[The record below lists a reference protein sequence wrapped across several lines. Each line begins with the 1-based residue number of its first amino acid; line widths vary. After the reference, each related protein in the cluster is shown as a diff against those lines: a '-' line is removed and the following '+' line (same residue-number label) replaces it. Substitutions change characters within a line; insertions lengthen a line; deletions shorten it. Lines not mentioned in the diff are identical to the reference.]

1 MTTHAYDRP
10 KTILVIDDE
19 PGIHESLKF
28 LLLPD
33 FSIHTALSGMEGLHL
48 ASVISPDLILL
59 DLVMPLMSGMEVLKR
74 LMQVGD
80 AIPVII
86 FTAYGSVDSAVQA
99 IKLGAVNYIE
109 KPFDGRKLKQI
120 VRECLERRKSFQSLS
135 SRQDIIGESPQIMKV
150 WQMVGKY
157 GPTDLPILLQGET
170 GTGKELFA
178 KAIHEISKRQQ
189 GPLVPFDCSIIP
201 EALFESEIFGYEK
214 GAFTGADIRKHGHI
228 YLADKG
234 TFFLDEIS
242 NLPLQYQAKLL
253 RVIQERQY
261 IPLGATSAETIDVR
275 FISSSNIDLEEAIL
289 DGTFRSDLY
298 YRISGVRIEIPPLRE
313 REGDIEILVQY
324 FIAMYAIQFGKPHL
338 EISDEA
344 MKLLI
349 SYPWPGNVRQ
359 LKHAIGAAT
368 AYADRVVLPEHLPSN
383 VLQRVLVSSEED
395 GMVRFDLNISCNFTN
410 HIDLKELGK
419 KIVAEFENRII
430 IEVKRKLSLNQAE
443 LAKFF
448 GIDTK
453 TLRTKNQRKDRGIPG
468 GSLGTNMK
476 SI

>member
-1 MTTHAYDRP
+1 MTTHKYDRP

-19 PGIHESLKF
+19 PGIHRALE
-28 LLLPD
+28 LLLMPD

-59 DLVMPLMSGMEVLKR
+59 DLVMPQMSGMEVLKR
-74 LMQVGD
+74 LTRAGD

-99 IKLGAVNYIE
+99 IKLGAVDYIE
-109 KPFDGRKLKQI
+109 KPFDGPKLKQI
-120 VRECLERRKSFQSLS
+120 MMECLERRKSFQSLS

-150 WQMVGKY
+150 WQVVEKY

-189 GPLVPFDCSIIP
+189 EPLVPFDCSIIP
-201 EALFESEIFGYEK
+201 EALFESEIFGYKK
-214 GAFTGADIRKHGHI
+214 GAFTGADAHKPGHI

-261 IPLGATSAETIDVR
+261 IPLGATTVETIDVR
-275 FISSSNIDLEEAIL
+275 FISSSNINLEEAMQR
-289 DGTFRSDLY
+289 GAFRSDLY
-298 YRISGVRIEIPPLRE
+298 YRISGVCIEIPPLRE
-313 REGDIEILVQY
+313 REGDIELLARY
-324 FIAMYAIQFGKPHL
+324 FIAKEAIQLDKPNL
-338 EISDEA
+338 EISDVS
-344 MKLLI
+344 MVMLL

-359 LKHAIGAAT
+359 LKYAVGAA
-368 AYADRVVLPEHLPSN
+368 AASADRVVLPEHLPSN
-383 VLQRVLVSSEED
+383 IQQGISVFLE
-395 GMVRFDLNISCNFTN
+395 GNGKVRFDLSINCDLTKP
-410 HIDLKELGK
+410 IDLKELEK
-419 KIVAEFENRII
+419 KMTADFEDHFIS
-430 IEVKRKLSLNQAE
+430 EVRKRLSINQVE
-443 LAKFF
+443 LAEML
-448 GIDTK
+448 GIDSK
-453 TLRTKNQRKDRGIPG
+453 TLREKIGRKTRIQ
-468 GSLGTNMK
+468 K
-476 SI
+476 